1 MKPNGKKEILRV
13 VLIIIISMVITGITA
28 ILPIYFAVPKV
39 IYANAVPTI
48 LVSMSLGPIAGAGY
62 AILASVVLNNIG
74 VSSGVIIYVLLFQ
87 VLEAVVIGVVWYKK
101 KMHLVRY
108 ILTVV
113 LMTFLLKPFSYLFYY
128 IFNHAS
134 LEDRT
139 LMGYLVEMYK
149 NYLNLGWKDTMLLYA
164 TGILAAYVLMR
175 GINII
180 TKREEGEEKK

>member
-1 MKPNGKKEILRV
+1 MKLNGKKKILRA
-13 VLIIIISMVITGITA
+13 VLIVVISMVITGLIA

-39 IYANAVPTI
+39 VYANAVPTI
-48 LVSMSLGPIAGAGY
+48 LVSMSFGPIAGAGY
-62 AILASVVLNNIG
+62 AILASVVLNSIG
-74 VSSGVIIYVLLFQ
+74 VSSGTILYVLLFQ
-87 VLEAVVIGVVWYKK
+87 ILEAVVIGAAWYKK

-108 ILTVV
+108 ILMVV

-128 IFNHAS
+128 MFNRAS
-134 LEDRT
+134 LGDRT